1 MIYALYITEIK
12 HQRKY
17 FKRNFTWRKTTILG
31 MMVKVVSK
39 SATAMCTN
47 IRFDEVLIS
56 GTRKTIAITK
66 EFAKSATV
74 MLMA

>member
-1 MIYALYITEIK
+1 
-12 HQRKY
+12 
-17 FKRNFTWRKTTILG
+17 